1 MEGALAAPTPPG
13 GARAVTPPGGARAMT
28 PPGGARAMMPPGGRR
43 AGSATLTDLSGLAS
57 DVAGRH
63 LQLADAVAQMAG
75 DLREREAAVQA
86 QQERLDK
93 EIYDMRAMYAAASA
107 FEQVE
112 FTVGPRAERFVV
124 ARADLLKDEGSMLHT
139 AFSGRHQPPTAFP
152 TCDADA
158 MERILEFLRYG
169 ELRLPT
175 EQSARTAL
183 RATAT
188 FLQVNKVV
196 AALEPGYDTRYLS
209 EADAQSKLTED
220 IQREEFVQNRAACV
234 GKGPFWTCVKVYG
247 RAHDGDDTAFHR
259 VPRAALPYTMFFT
272 HRRPFGGS
280 EGAMPIEST
289 KRAFQDNLSFVTG
302 GLLKYVEWDN
312 VLLAGGAVL
321 AALQRCPDSVCR
333 EEPSGSKEWRKLM
346 TRWHRFRSRTTRGS
360 GWSPGGSGFGLSD
373 LDLFIYGLKDEAAAT
388 EKLIA
393 LTKQLA
399 RAASEETPYWSE
411 MQTTEVD
418 YQHMIAVRTEHAV
431 TFVAGSFHPHAQVVL
446 RLYASPAEVLMGFD
460 VDCCCVGYDGTDVW
474 ALPRAVRAIER
485 SCNLVDPG
493 RQSASYEHRLAKYGK
508 RGFAVAV
515 PGVGRSQLDWSIYSK
530 PAHKLNGLA
539 YLMRLEML
547 DQLKVTKQLDVEYN
561 IQGNKRNVPRVSR
574 AQAATGLTS
583 YGTETMEVL
592 ATSTR
597 AGTRA
602 VPPDLEDYWAQ
613 VKQHECDYSSAFIP
627 HGPTWDAEKVKNA
640 LQDKLYLPFPD
651 GWEAETERMSLARK
665 AARVARRVEAVKEPL
680 RFVVDTVG
688 TSRLDMGAS
697 FSSRLQPGP
706 GGLLSRVLDTANCAE
721 LLRFGW
727 KFAIPR
733 HLEWLTE
740 NPGRQLTGSFQ
751 PTDGD
756 WYAQAVGRVALA

>member
-1 MEGALAAPTPPG
+1 MPPEGAREE
-13 GARAVTPPGGARAMT
+13 GARA
-28 PPGGARAMMPPGGRR
+28 
-43 AGSATLTDLSGLAS
+43 GSVALADLSRLAS

-63 LQLADAVAQMAG
+63 LQLADAVAHMAVN
-75 DLREREAAVQA
+75 LREREAAVQA
-86 QQERLDK
+86 RQERLDK
-93 EIYDMRAMYAAASA
+93 EINDMRALQAAASA

-112 FTVGPRAERFVV
+112 FTVGPSAERFVV
-124 ARADLLKDEGSMLHT
+124 ARADLLKDERSMLHT

-169 ELRLPT
+169 ELRVPT

-183 RATAT
+183 RATAA

-196 AALEPGYDTRYLS
+196 AALDPGYDTRYLT
-209 EADAQSKLTED
+209 EADAQSKRTED
-220 IQREEFVQNRAACV
+220 MQREEFVQNRAACV
-234 GKGPFWTCVKVYG
+234 DRGPFWTCVKVYG
-247 RAHDGDDTAFHR
+247 RAEDDTAFHR
-259 VPRAALPYTMFFT
+259 VPRAALPYTMLFA

-289 KRAFQDNLSFVTG
+289 KRAFQDNLLFVTG

-333 EEPSGSKEWRKLM
+333 EEPPGSKEWRKLM
-346 TRWHRFRSRTTRGS
+346 TRWHRFRPTKTGP

-388 EKLIA
+388 EKLVA
-393 LTKQLA
+393 LTAQLA
-399 RAASEETPYWSE
+399 RAASEETPY
-411 MQTTEVD
+411 MQGRYE
-418 YQHMIAVRTEHAV
+418 HMIAVRTEHAV
-431 TFVAGSFHPHAQVVL
+431 TYVAGSFHPHAQVVL

-515 PGVGRSQLDWSIYSK
+515 PGVERSQLDWSVYST
-530 PAHKLNGLA
+530 PAHKLKGLA
-539 YLMRLEML
+539 YLMRLEMM
-547 DQLKVTKQLDVEYN
+547 DQFKVTKQLDVEYN
-561 IQGNKRNVPRVSR
+561 IQGSKRNMPRVPRVHV
-574 AQAATGLTS
+574 ATGL
-583 YGTETMEVL
+583 GRRGIETMEVL

-597 AGTRA
+597 AGIRA

-613 VKQHECDYSSAFIP
+613 YKQHECDYSSAFIP
-627 HGPTWDAEKVKNA
+627 HGPSWYAGTVKNA
-640 LQDKLYLPFPD
+640 LHDKLYTPFPR
-651 GWEAETERMSLARK
+651 GWETETKAEKIAMRAE
-665 AARVARRVEAVKEPL
+665 VVQEPL

-688 TSRLDMGAS
+688 MSRLDMGAS
-697 FSSRLQPGP
+697 FSRLHQPGP
-706 GGLLSRVLDTANCAE
+706 GGLLSRVLDTANCAD

-727 KFAIPR
+727 RFAIPR
-733 HLEWLTE
+733 HIEWLTE
-740 NPGRQLTGSFQ
+740 NPGRQQLTGSFQ

-756 WYAQAVGRVALA
+756 WYAQAVGRVAPA